1 MKELDS
7 QNRNLIYQLNIGDI
21 IEMSNYR
28 NTTIKG
34 RIIGL
39 DAYSK
44 RSLNDPYS
52 GIIAWEVLPEYQEI
66 TCPDIGFNTY
76 IGWVFEQKNRYK
88 FYKRKTDYE

>member
-21 IEMSNYR
+21 IEMADYR

-39 DAYSK
+39 NNYSK
-44 RSLNDPYS
+44 RSLSDPYS
-52 GIIAWEVLPEYQEI
+52 GSITWEVLPEYQEI
-66 TCPDIGFNTY
+66 TCPDIEFNTY

-88 FYKRKTDYE
+88 FYKRNI

>member
-1 MKELDS
+1 MIELDS
-7 QNRNLIYQLNIGDI
+7 QNRNLIYQLSIGDI

-44 RSLNDPYS
+44 RSLDDPYS
-52 GIIAWEVLPEYQEI
+52 GIITWEVLPEYQEI
-66 TCPDIGFNTY
+66 TCPDIGFDTY

-88 FYKRKTDYE
+88 FYKRKD

>member
-7 QNRNLIYQLNIGDI
+7 QDRNLIYQLNIGDI
-21 IEMSNYR
+21 IEMSDYR

-39 DAYSK
+39 DACSK
-44 RSLNDPYS
+44 RSLYDPYS

-66 TCPDIGFNTY
+66 TCPDIVFNTY

-88 FYKRKTDYE
+88 FYKLKD

>member
-21 IEMSNYR
+21 IEMSDYR
-28 NTTIKG
+28 NTSIKG

-52 GIIAWEVLPEYQEI
+52 GIITWEVLPEYQEI
-66 TCPDIGFNTY
+66 TCPDIEFNTY

-88 FYKRKTDYE
+88 FYKQKD